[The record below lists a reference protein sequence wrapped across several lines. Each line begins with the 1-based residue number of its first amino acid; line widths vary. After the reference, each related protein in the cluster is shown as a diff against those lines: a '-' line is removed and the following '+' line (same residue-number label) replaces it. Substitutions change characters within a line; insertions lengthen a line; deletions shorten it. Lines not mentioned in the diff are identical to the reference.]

1 MTASAETDTDE
12 LLLSQRLPD
21 FFIVGH
27 GKCGTT
33 ALWDMLRRHPQLHL
47 PYKEPWFFS
56 DEMRIACS
64 AAPARHGQDA
74 AHARGVPVA
83 VRRRAPDQRV
93 GEASSVYLWSRSAAG
108 RIADAQPEA
117 RIIAVLREPAS
128 FLRSLHFQFVQTYIE
143 PEKDLRKAIA
153 LEDARREGRGKP
165 GNPYWPGATLYSE
178 HVRYVEQLRRYH
190 AVFAPEQV
198 LRADL

>member
-1 MTASAETDTDE
+1 MTASAETATDE

-27 GKCGTT
+27 GKSGTT
-33 ALWDMLRRHPQLHL
+33 ALWDMLRRHPQVHL

-56 DEMRIACS
+56 DEMRTL
-64 AAPARHGQDA
+64 AALRPPGTGRTPRTLAEYLSLFDGA
-74 AHARGVPVA
+74 T
-83 VRRRAPDQRV
+83 PDQRV

-190 AVFAPEQV
+190 TVFAPEQV